1 MTTTSSNVLIL
12 GAASDIGIAL
22 AHEYAKAGKA
32 LVLAARNAGRL
43 AIDVEDLRLRYGV
56 AVATVEWD
64 VLAPNGGAEALLT
77 LPILPDI
84 VVCVA
89 GVLGDQ
95 AASER
100 DASAADLV
108 MRTNYLG
115 PALAMGELANRFEAR
130 GSGCLIGISSVAGDR
145 GRASNYIYG
154 AAKAGFTAF
163 LSGLRNRLAKK
174 GVHVLTVKPGFVDT
188 RMTAGMNLPKA
199 LTAQPDEVARA
210 IVAAAARGKDILYVR
225 PVWRPIMALICAI
238 PERIFKT
245 MKI

>member
-1 MTTTSSNVLIL
+1 MTPTSSTVLIL

-22 AHEYAKAGKA
+22 AHEYAKAGRG
-32 LVLAARNAGRL
+32 LVLAAREAARL
-43 AIDVEDLRLRYGV
+43 ATDAEDLRVRHGV
-56 AVATVEWD
+56 SVDLVEWD
-64 VLAPNGGAEALLT
+64 ILALNGGAEPLLAL
-77 LPILPDI
+77 PVLPDI
-84 VVCVA
+84 AICVA
-89 GVLGDQ
+89 GLLGDQ
-95 AASER
+95 TISER
-100 DASAADLV
+100 DAAVADVV

-115 PALAMGELANRFEAR
+115 PALVLGALANRFEAR

-154 AAKAGFTAF
+154 AAKAGLTAF

-188 RMTAGMNLPKA
+188 RMTAGMKLPKP

-210 IVAAAARGKDILYVR
+210 IVAAAARGKNIIYVR
-225 PVWRPIMALICAI
+225 PVWRLIMAIIRAI
-238 PERIFKT
+238 PETVFKT

>member
-1 MTTTSSNVLIL
+1 VTTTSSNVLIL

-32 LVLAARNAGRL
+32 LVLAARNSARL
-43 AIDVEDLRLRYGV
+43 ATDAKDLRVRYGV
-56 AVATVEWD
+56 AVELVEWD
-64 VLAPNGGAEALLT
+64 ILAPDGGAEPLLALPA
-77 LPILPDI
+77 LPGI

-89 GVLGDQ
+89 GLLGDQ
-95 AASER
+95 AVSER
-100 DASAADLV
+100 DAAVADMV

-115 PALAMGELANRFEAR
+115 PALVMGELANRFEAR

-188 RMTAGMNLPKA
+188 RMTAGMKLPKP
-199 LTAQPDEVARA
+199 LTAQPGEVARA

-225 PVWRPIMALICAI
+225 PVWRLIMAIICAI
-238 PERIFKT
+238 PEKIFKKL
-245 MKI
+245 KI

>member
-32 LVLAARNAGRL
+32 LVLAARNSARL
-43 AIDVEDLRLRYGV
+43 ATDAKDLRVRYGV
-56 AVATVEWD
+56 AVELVEWD
-64 VLAPNGGAEALLT
+64 ILAPDGGAEPLLALPA
-77 LPILPDI
+77 LPGI

-89 GVLGDQ
+89 GLLGDQ
-95 AASER
+95 AVSER
-100 DASAADLV
+100 DAAVADMV

-115 PALAMGELANRFEAR
+115 PALVMGELANRFEAR

-188 RMTAGMNLPKA
+188 RMTAGMKLPKP
-199 LTAQPDEVARA
+199 LTAQPGEVARA

-225 PVWRPIMALICAI
+225 PVWRLIMAIICAI
-238 PERIFKT
+238 PEKIFKKL
-245 MKI
+245 KI